1 MAKTGIY
8 KSDVKKARD
17 SIMAQNKHPSVDAIR
32 IALGNTGSKSTIH
45 KYLKELEAE
54 NAHSHTTVASISE
67 AIQNLISN
75 LANQLVTEAD
85 ARVEE
90 LSLALQQRE
99 KKLESDLNT
108 SNANNAELH
117 TLIENLQSQIKLLN
131 QTIEDQRDKLHD
143 KMLALHTS
151 KQRSKDLE
159 ELLTQS
165 KKHVQSLEEKHMH
178 AREALEHY
186 RQSVKEQRDQESR
199 KHDNQIQQLQAE
211 VRILQQTISVKAE
224 EIMRLNRE
232 GAIVVTDLSHAKNTL
247 YEEERQK
254 KLLLEELANLE
265 RLNQEYGF
273 QLQDRDSKLVDFKTN
288 LEKSGEAIA
297 VLTEEKVA
305 LEKELIAMQATH
317 KAHQSI
323 GEDFR
328 KFIKQGQVE

>member
-54 NAHSHTTVASISE
+54 NAHSHTTVTGLSE

-85 ARVEE
+85 ARVKE
-90 LSLALQQRE
+90 LSQALQQRE
-99 KKLESDLNT
+99 KKLESELSS

-117 TLIENLQSQIKLLN
+117 NLIENLQSQIKLSN
-131 QTIEDQRDKLHD
+131 QTIEDQRDKLHGQT
-143 KMLALHTS
+143 LALHTS
-151 KQRSKDLE
+151 DQRSKDLE
-159 ELLTQS
+159 ELLSQS
-165 KKHVQSLEEKHMH
+165 KKHVQSLEEKHKH

-186 RQSVKEQRDQESR
+186 RQSVKEQRDQENR

-211 VRILQQTISVKAE
+211 VRALQQAAAIKAE

-232 GAIVVTDLSHAKNTL
+232 GAIVVTDLSHAKNAL
-247 YEEERQK
+247 YEEERKK
-254 KLLLEELANLE
+254 KLLLEEVSKLE
-265 RLNQEYGF
+265 RLNQECSF
-273 QLQDRDSKLVDFKTN
+273 QLQDRDSKLASFKIN
-288 LEKSGEAIA
+288 LEKSANAITM
-297 VLTEEKVA
+297 LTEEKIG
-305 LEKELIAMQATH
+305 LEKELVAMQATL

-328 KFIKQGQVE
+328 QIMRQGRTD